1 MQNDWNISKNCII
14 TEISINSA
22 FVELGSFGS
31 MIFEGQSVEAKINL
45 LKKNSWLLLHF
56 FFIFWAS
63 DKKRM
68 PVLSAE
74 YKSSLH
80 LFKNFYFSG
89 GSARSLQ
96 KRWRR
101 LYEISLVHWLTNI
114 GLDKKTAQSLF
125 MHKNKNIYGCVTF
138 YSFCE
143 KKFCF
148 CSFAQRTPRAGGF

>member
-14 TEISINSA
+14 SEISINAA
-22 FVELGSFGS
+22 FVGS

-63 DKKRM
+63 DKKGC
-68 PVLSAE
+68 LSCRQNTNQVCT
-74 YKSSLH
+74 SLKTSIF
-80 LFKNFYFSG
+80 LE
-89 GSARSLQ
+89 ARSLQ
-96 KRWRR
+96 KRWRS

-114 GLDKKTAQSLF
+114 GLDKKKLLKAFSCT
-125 MHKNKNIYGCVTF
+125 KIKIYIGCVTF

-148 CSFAQRTPRAGGF
+148 CSFAQRTARAGGF